1 MYLYEQLCCLLSVFP
16 RSCGTS
22 NTILLSHTA
31 HNLRVK
37 QTRSYKIR
45 LFCYQSCI
53 MNAERKKG
61 KTRQKMRGV
70 NRSPKGLRL
79 KERDVAN
86 GREED
91 CYERK
96 RESPQWENKDNGRV
110 CVVFVTVAFRRTEGP
125 SVCIRFPIHS
135 ICGIDPLPNSEQ
147 NKKERK
153 SA

>member
-1 MYLYEQLCCLLSVFP
+1 M
-16 RSCGTS
+16 
-22 NTILLSHTA
+22 
-31 HNLRVK
+31 HNECREK
-37 QTRSYKIR
+37 
-45 LFCYQSCI
+45 
-53 MNAERKKG
+53 ERENDG
-61 KTRQKMRGV
+61 KTRQKIRGV

-147 NKKERK
+147 NKIKKKESPPNPTTIYNTDGREERDTI
-153 SA
+153 

>member
-1 MYLYEQLCCLLSVFP
+1 MLPVM
-16 RSCGTS
+16 
-22 NTILLSHTA
+22 
-31 HNLRVK
+31 HNECREK
-37 QTRSYKIR
+37 GRE
-45 LFCYQSCI
+45 
-53 MNAERKKG
+53 NDG

-147 NKKERK
+147 NKIKKKESPPNPTTIYNTDGREERDTI
-153 SA
+153 